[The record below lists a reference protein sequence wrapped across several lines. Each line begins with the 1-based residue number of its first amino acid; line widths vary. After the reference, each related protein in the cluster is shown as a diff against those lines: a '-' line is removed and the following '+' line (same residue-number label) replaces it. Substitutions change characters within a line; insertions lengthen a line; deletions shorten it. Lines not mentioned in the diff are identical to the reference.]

1 MLLWI
6 HVSEK
11 KPKHNQ
17 IKHLKTK
24 NITPPPKK
32 KKENIP
38 KQKLKARELK
48 TIWDASFSH
57 LKDIDGKLQMTKIA
71 LKTTK

>member
-11 KPKHNQ
+11 KQQPKTKQHQ

-24 NITPPPKK
+24 NKKNTKSPPPPKK
-32 KKENIP
+32 EENTP
-38 KQKLKARELK
+38 KPKLKARELK
-48 TIWDASFSH
+48 TIWDASF
-57 LKDIDGKLQMTKIA
+57 
-71 LKTTK
+71 